1 MGTSEELK
9 EPSRTYRESRESKR
23 TQGSQVEFNM
33 LGTSR
38 TARKENPQKLK
49 KLNGTPRELLGNL
62 VGTS

>member
-33 LGTSR
+33 LGTNR
-38 TARKENPQKLK
+38 TARKEKSKKNPQISRKLK
-49 KLNGTPRELLGNL
+49 ETLGNL
-62 VGTS
+62 